1 MEVIVNPRSEFTVI
15 VSFDGHVLELFYG
28 EADHGAN
35 RFHISHI
42 KAVSF
47 GPDKKGRQILEFKTR
62 SGLPY
67 IMEVETE
74 KVGEVQGL
82 VEAVKKAI
90 GQHP

>member
-1 MEVIVNPRSEFTVI
+1 MEVIVNPHSKFTAI

-28 EADHGAN
+28 EADTGAH
-35 RFHISHI
+35 RFHITHI
-42 KAVSF
+42 TAVSF

-62 SGLPY
+62 SGLPH
-67 IMEVETE
+67 ILEVEPE

-82 VEAVKKAI
+82 VEAVLKAI